1 MASFFHMLFQ
11 RNFENLVSINPK
23 SKEFETELY
32 KLKDYKS
39 PEKSLEEIQSDFSLW
54 LRKQNNITRLPGL
67 IPTKPQRRQ
76 EWLELYGEFK
86 SEPSEPSRYLEIHE
100 DTHMYQFINTYV
112 QLIEK
117 NNLPLE
123 KIYPITVGCNSLVV
137 CGTGDGQFIK
147 YLIDTLKP
155 YSLIIAV
162 NDWSEFVSSFHYVDW
177 IEIWNRFSSE
187 DKIIQ
192 ILKVNDKT
200 EILAKVTEPS
210 LLSLEFA
217 YVYID
222 SNASAELKSSA
233 KILSSDLVSH
243 TINYLGYTVDE
254 YNMIVNTFRTLYRE
268 PKTYLT
274 PRLPAKGRAIVCASG
289 PSLDSDIDI
298 IKTLSIDS
306 AVIASA
312 SSIRTLLRNGI
323 RVDALVLIERGFDV
337 YEAYKDLA
345 DEFDLSEIIL
355 FTSTTCDCNLSS
367 LFNKRVCFFRSAL
380 TPLAVFSDTVRE
392 LLPND
397 GPEAVNAA
405 TSLAC
410 TLAFDEINFFGVDL
424 GSSDTKLE
432 RSKDAVAFTYRTWD
446 MEREGNKDKTIHTNQ
461 AMLDVQ
467 TVLERT
473 IQMYPKI
480 SYYNWSDGLKLQG
493 ATSILSLNK
502 YQEITSVKPMLTNN
516 NLNMLDDYFNRLP
529 SYSAARVKSS
539 WEAKNLRQTTYE
551 VCDKLKNLILS
562 DVDWFPDML
571 INLEKIMSIQ
581 CNLERQ
587 FPRRILRGSIYKS
600 FLLVTQTLFVS
611 KGLSL
616 EIQRTVLKESKDLL
630 LKLVKRL
637 ELEIY
642 MVCDFVEN
650 E

>member
-23 SKEFETELY
+23 SKEFETELF